1 MKTRVL
7 SGIGIALLYLAV
19 FVFGSTA
26 VQLCAVFLFAM
37 ISQYEMMA
45 AIRAKGHEAMAW
57 PGYLCAALLVPAA
70 WYVGA
75 SALFS
80 MYVLVISAAFAV
92 RILSGRV
99 STRSLLWSL
108 FSMAYPMPLYGVM
121 ALTLS
126 VDEPYGRAML
136 LFTLAVVCL
145 TDMMAYFIGMAFGK
159 RKLCPALSPKK
170 SVEGAVGGLF
180 GGVLAGAALFLLQPL
195 LRTDYPLWV
204 FLALSPVCSVL
215 GQIGDLAASAI
226 KREMGVKDFGNI
238 FPGHGGLL
246 DRLDSLLFALPAV
259 YFAFVLAASF
269 RLPS

>member
-1 MKTRVL
+1 LKTRVL
-7 SGIGIALLYLAV
+7 SGIGIGILYLAV
-19 FVFGSTA
+19 FVLGNTA

-37 ISQYEMMA
+37 VSQYEMMA

-75 SALFS
+75 AALFS

-92 RILSGRV
+92 RILSKNV
-99 STRSLLWSL
+99 TTPSLFWSL

-126 VDEPYGRAML
+126 VDAPYGKAML
-136 LFTLAVVCL
+136 LFALAVVCL
-145 TDMMAYFIGMAFGK
+145 TDMLAYFIGMAFGK
-159 RKLCPALSPKK
+159 HKLCPNLSPKK
-170 SVEGAVGGLF
+170 SVEGAAGGLL
-180 GGVLAGAALFLLQPL
+180 GGVIAGAVIFYLQPL
-195 LRTDYPLWV
+195 LKIDYPLWV

-226 KREMGVKDFGNI
+226 KREMGIKDFGNI
-238 FPGHGGLL
+238 FPGHGGML
-246 DRLDSLLFALPAV
+246 DRFDSLLFALPAV
-259 YFAFVLAASF
+259 YFAYVLAVSF
-269 RLPS
+269 RPF